1 VLFRSS
7 QRARGARA
15 LLPAFAAVAL
25 AAAAAI
31 APRAL
36 AGQASQALADR
47 AAGASRVPTAA
58 VPSARRP
65 APQQGPQA
73 GPPAGGA
80 TFALPLTLTGRS
92 RVSVSVSLG
101 AAAAGDTLPPP
112 RVLVRDAAGVFR
124 PLAPGGPPVLVV
136 DRAQP
141 NGSTRVDV
149 QGWVER
155 SPAGAD
161 PKRLPLLYTVWYPDS
176 P

>member
-1 VLFRSS
+1 LGGTKQHSVVGVGGRGRGS
-7 QRARGARA
+7 QPSADGGSALGA
-15 LLPAFAAVAL
+15 PA
-25 AAAAAI
+25 
-31 APRAL
+31 
-36 AGQASQALADR
+36 GT
-47 AAGASRVPTAA
+47 AAG
-58 VPSARRP
+58 
-65 APQQGPQA
+65 
-73 GPPAGGA
+73 PAGGA